1 MKKFFL
7 ALLFISGF
15 FALCVQGQD
24 KDTSIYL
31 KKMFYRGNDSMPYR
45 ILLPRDYDSS
55 KKYPLVLFL
64 HGKGE
69 RGNDNMK
76 QLTWGSRLF
85 VQGNIRRR
93 YPAIVVFPQCSENGY
108 WSNVKR
114 TTDKKS
120 GKDIFEFRPD
130 GEPTRDMDMLM
141 SLHKELLSTYPVDS
155 SRLYVMGLSM
165 GGMGTFEI
173 VRRLPTTFAEA
184 IPIAGGADTT
194 TAKIIKNTAFW
205 IFHGAN
211 DDVVPTHFS
220 EDMVKALQ
228 GFYSTAAMQYTVYSG
243 TGHNSWEKAFAD
255 PELMPW
261 LFSHRRTLPK

>member
-1 MKKFFL
+1 MKSRLTVFLIIAAFF
-7 ALLFISGF
+7 SVS
-15 FALCVQGQD
+15 VQGQD
-24 KDTSIYL
+24 TAIYL
-31 KKMFYRGNDSMPYR
+31 KKVFYRGNDSMPYR
-45 ILLPRDYDSS
+45 LLLPRDFDST
-55 KKYPLVLFL
+55 KKYPVVLFL

-69 RGNDNMK
+69 RGSDNIK

-85 VQGNIRRR
+85 LQGNVRRR
-93 YPAIVVFPQCSENGY
+93 YPAIVIFPQCSENGY

-114 TTDKKS
+114 TP
-120 GKDIFEFRPD
+120 GKNGNDVFEYRPD

-141 SLHKELLSTYPVDS
+141 GLYKNVVGSYAIDS
-155 SRLYVMGLSM
+155 SRQYVMGLSM

-173 VRRLPTTFAEA
+173 VRRMPTTFAA
-184 IPIAGGADTT
+184 AVPIAGGADTA

-228 GFYSTAAMQYTVYSG
+228 GFYSTADMQYTVYSG
-243 TGHNSWEKAFAD
+243 TGHNSWEKTFAE

-261 LFSHRRTLPK
+261 MFSHRRTFPK